1 LTFYVACGCSSRTF
15 GLDVVAFA
23 HRRYAD
29 SDHELVPLSAL
40 PDGPRFV
47 FAPVATQGLPIAR
60 VDERADSGSVMRA
73 LAESERAYAD
83 SARTLSSPERLPE
96 PDVNRLARAALN
108 TLKAPNLALLIL
120 RHNVEL
126 HPTSAR
132 AMARL
137 ADGYLVAGDTASAVA
152 RLRRAID
159 MSPKSPTELPTDAR
173 AKLATLWR
181 CCSTISGLTTR
192 LRGRR
197 T

>member
-1 LTFYVACGCSSRTF
+1 MSPVAVVAEQLVWTSLHSRTGATPTATTSLYRYRRCRTDRGSSSRQ
-15 GLDVVAFA
+15 LP
-23 HRRYAD
+23 HRGCR
-29 SDHELVPLSAL
+29 SHGWTSA
-40 PDGPRFV
+40 PTR
-47 FAPVATQGLPIAR
+47 AP
-60 VDERADSGSVMRA
+60 VMRA

-108 TLKAPNLALLIL
+108 TLKAPNLALLLL
-120 RHNVEL
+120 RHDVEL

-181 CCSTISGLTTR
+181 CCSTISGRTTR